1 MIDKRFMIFL
11 CKCISGRI
19 WQSYS
24 NVVKGN
30 LYESSQLDST
40 VKYALYKEIQLQQ
53 ISTNIIHPRYTKRSL
68 LPGENSQRTSR
79 RWKPYPGG

>member
-1 MIDKRFMIFL
+1 MIDKQFMIVFW
-11 CKCISGRI
+11 KCVSGRI

-24 NVVKGN
+24 SVVNGN

-53 ISTNIIHPRYTKRSL
+53 TLTNIIRLRCTKHTQTNDW
-68 LPGENSQRTSR
+68 PKVK
-79 RWKPYPGG
+79 KP

>member
-1 MIDKRFMIFL
+1 MVDKQIMIVFW
-11 CKCISGRI
+11 KCVIGRI

-24 NVVKGN
+24 NVVNGN

-53 ISTNIIHPRYTKRSL
+53 TLTNIIHLRYSKRTQT
-68 LPGENSQRTSR
+68 ED
-79 RWKPYPGG
+79 